1 MENGGQTVISRKLP
15 PRLARLEELAYNF
28 WWAWHRPARDLFKQL
43 DRTLWTT
50 TRHNPVRI
58 LKETPQERLDQLAK
72 DPVFLRDYDA
82 VLMEMDRDTKDG
94 HLWYRRVYPKLCEHP
109 IAYLS
114 AEFGLHSSLP
124 IYSGGLGVLSGD
136 HTKEASDLGLPF
148 VAVGFLYEQGYFRQR
163 LDHSGWQEA
172 IYPPLDPEQVALR
185 PITVEDDGCGTIVV
199 KVGDREIHLRLWE
212 VLVGRARLYLIDAGV
227 EENAPWDRQLTARL
241 YGGDREM
248 RIQQE
253 ILLGIG
259 GVRVLRALG
268 IEPKVWHLNEGHS
281 AFMVLERARE
291 YVSQGLS
298 FEEACERV
306 RAGTV
311 FTTHTPVPAGH
322 DVFDFGLV
330 EKYFHD
336 FWPQLGLSREEFLS
350 LGSYD
355 MGFGPA
361 FNMTRLALRLS
372 GRANGVSALHGEVS
386 RQMWHA
392 LWPDRPVEAVP
403 IGHVTNGVHLSSWTG
418 EAMHRL
424 YRKYISPDWI
434 QRQDDPLLWARVE
447 EIPDEDLWQA
457 HVYLKR
463 KMFSTIRE
471 RARDD
476 WIARSMPP
484 EQLLASGIFLDPD
497 ALVIGF
503 ARRFAT
509 YKRANL
515 IFQDIERLLELVHD
529 QYHPVQFIFAGKA
542 HPADD
547 PGKLL
552 LQQVYNYV
560 RDPKFGGRIAFV
572 EDYDLHIARYLV
584 QGVDVWLNTP
594 RKPNEASG
602 TSGMKAAFNGV
613 LNLSVLDGWWAEA
626 YNGRNGWAI
635 DPGVEF
641 ADPYEQDKADAAA
654 LYQVLEEQVVPL
666 YYQRD
671 RDFVPRG
678 WVAMM
683 REAIRTVGP
692 LFSTRRM
699 VKEYTEKYYVPA
711 LEEVLALEG
720 EKEATVELIDT
731 QDLRD
736 VS

>member
-1 MENGGQTVISRKLP
+1 MERKENDTIREKLT
-15 PRLARLEELAYNF
+15 PRLARLNELAYNF
-28 WWAWHRPARDLFKQL
+28 WWSWHRPSRDLFKQV

-58 LKETPQERLDQLAK
+58 LTDTPEERIQHLTR
-72 DPVFLRDYDA
+72 DPAFLRDFDA
-82 VLMEMDRDTKDG
+82 VMMEMDRDTKNG
-94 HLWYRRVYPKLCEHP
+94 NLWYKQTYPEICMHP
-109 IAYLS
+109 IAYFS

-136 HTKEASDLGLPF
+136 HTKEASDLGMPF
-148 VAVGFLYEQGYFRQR
+148 IAVGFLYEQGYFRQR

-172 IYPPLDPEQVALR
+172 IYPPLNPDEVALR
-185 PITVEDDGCGTIVV
+185 QVTQEQDGCGLIIVE
-199 KVGDREIHLRLWE
+199 VGDRQICLHLWE

-227 EENAPWDRQLTARL
+227 DSNAPWDRQLTARL
-241 YGGDREM
+241 YGGDHEM

-268 IEPKVWHLNEGHS
+268 VEPRVWHINEGHS
-281 AFMVLERARE
+281 AFMVLERVRE
-291 YVSQGLS
+291 YVQQGLS
-298 FEEACERV
+298 FEEARARV
-306 RAGTV
+306 RASTV

-322 DVFDFGLV
+322 DVFDFGLID
-330 EKYFHD
+330 KYFHD
-336 FWPQLGLSREEFLS
+336 FWSKLGLSRDDFLA
-350 LGSYD
+350 LGSHDTGYG
-355 MGFGPA
+355 MG
-361 FNMTRLALRLS
+361 FNMTKLALSLS
-372 GRANGVSALHGEVS
+372 DRANGVSELHGEVS
-386 RQMWHA
+386 RRMWHN
-392 LWPDRPVEAVP
+392 LWPERAEADVP
-403 IGHVTNGVHLSSWTG
+403 IGYVTNGVHLPSWTG

-424 YRKYISPDWI
+424 YRKHISPDWVR
-434 QRQDDPLLWARVE
+434 RQDDPLMWSRVE
-447 EIPDEDLWQA
+447 EIPDDELWEA
-457 HVYLKR
+457 HTYLKR

-471 RARDD
+471 RARQD
-476 WIARSMPP
+476 WITRAAPAS
-484 EQLLASGIFLDPD
+484 QLLASGLFLDPD
-497 ALVIGF
+497 ALVVGF

-515 IFQDIERLLELVHD
+515 IFQDIDRLLKLVHD
-529 QYHPVQFIFAGKA
+529 PYRPVQFIFAGKA

-552 LQQVYNYV
+552 MQQIYNYG

-572 EDYDLHIARYLV
+572 EDYDMHIARYLV

-613 LNLSVLDGWWAEA
+613 LNLSILDGWWAEA

-635 DPGVEF
+635 DSGLET
-641 ADPYEQDKADAAA
+641 QDVAAQDWADASA
-654 LYQVLEEQVVPL
+654 LYRILEEQVIPM

-671 RDFVPRG
+671 HDYVPRG

-692 LFSTRRM
+692 VFSTRRM
-699 VKEYTEKYYVPA
+699 VKEYAGRYYVPA
-711 LEEVLALEG
+711 IRAALALEAVG
-720 EKEATVELIDT
+720 IKSAVPAD
-731 QDLRD
+731 D
-736 VS
+736 